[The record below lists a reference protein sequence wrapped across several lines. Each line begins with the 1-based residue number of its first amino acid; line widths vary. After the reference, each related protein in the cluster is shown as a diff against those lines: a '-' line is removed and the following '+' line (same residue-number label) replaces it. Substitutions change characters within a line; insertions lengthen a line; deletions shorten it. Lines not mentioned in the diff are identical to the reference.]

1 LLRLWLIFPSLLHSV
16 LFVQSH
22 SASVFLRFDPTHF
35 LTFDAKQVR
44 QDLNM
49 IKITLDSKT
58 A

>member
-35 LTFDAKQVR
+35 STFDAKQVHKDMEFWDV
-44 QDLNM
+44 Q
-49 IKITLDSKT
+49 T
-58 A
+58 